1 MEMLAGMDLL
11 RVEPTCV
18 QAMPSSRS
26 HPPSDLVASD
36 WAGFPRWGGELRACL
51 TERTGFYDPYAA
63 FAYPGVDRVRTSR
76 PFGFAA
82 AGAGRSGVAVPRTGA
97 DAGQSVERGLDDQF
111 ATAVERRSLPARSE
125 RRPGAGGPGAG
136 RWRRPGRR

>member
-1 MEMLAGMDLL
+1 MTKRAQRTHSPGFKTHDFDLNVHVL
-11 RVEPTCV
+11 EASDGVCPRRIGGKMCAAAEHMPTL
-18 QAMPSSRS
+18 PEGSRS

-36 WAGFPRWGGELRACL
+36 WAGFPRWGGELGACL

-82 AGAGRSGVAVPRTGA
+82 AGA
-97 DAGQSVERGLDDQF
+97 
-111 ATAVERRSLPARSE
+111 
-125 RRPGAGGPGAG
+125 
-136 RWRRPGRR
+136 

>member
-1 MEMLAGMDLL
+1 MAAGSSPAKPL
-11 RVEPTCV
+11 RLSLRSMHQGRSRPARPGSKPAQPDPAEDDVHSPDRFGR
-18 QAMPSSRS
+18 SRS

-82 AGAGRSGVAVPRTGA
+82 AGA
-97 DAGQSVERGLDDQF
+97 
-111 ATAVERRSLPARSE
+111 
-125 RRPGAGGPGAG
+125 
-136 RWRRPGRR
+136 